1 MKYDIVIM
9 GGGIGGCTAATESA
23 KQGLR
28 TAIIEMNEIGGVC
41 LNKGCIPMKKSKIIA
56 MNAQNSYGANWEGIA
71 EQIQSDVTELRLKM
85 EKYIQ
90 GLSIDLYRGQS
101 SFVNDHTVVV
111 GDSIL
116 EAEYII
122 IATGSRPIV
131 PKCLSDLPRLSTID
145 DFVSSFPTIPKDVV
159 IIGAGISGIELAYVL
174 QLAGTDSIVI
184 VEQNERILSSMWSE
198 TERIVERQLYEHGI
212 ELIKGVQ
219 VTTAEEDMER
229 VFLFLD
235 NGDVL
240 ETGYVITACGRKENT
255 NGLRL
260 ENTGVKIE
268 NNRIITDERH
278 CTAVKNIFAVG
289 DVAGK
294 MKLAYLAAAQARNVI
309 CEIVG
314 KAYKKAEQIF
324 PQCLS
329 LWTSI
334 GVVGKSETLC
344 LQENIKVKKQTYS
357 ACNEGAW
364 HIAGDVSGIIYMVF
378 REDNHQIQGA
388 MVCAENDTEQ
398 LINLLTIVINQGMTM
413 EDLAAQVF
421 FHPSYSE
428 AIAEAADL
436 SEIQM

>member
-1 MKYDIVIM
+1 MKYDVVVM

-28 TAIIEMNEIGGVC
+28 TAIIEMDEIGGVC
-41 LNKGCIPMKKSKIIA
+41 LNKGCIPMKKSIIIA
-56 MNAQNSYGANWEGIA
+56 TNTQNGYGSRSHQEEIS
-71 EQIQSDVTELRLKM
+71 EQIKSDVTELRLKM
-85 EKYIQ
+85 EEYIQ
-90 GLSIDLYRGQS
+90 RLGIDLYRGQS
-101 SFVNDHTVVV
+101 RFVNEHTIAV
-111 GDSIL
+111 GDSVL

-131 PKCLSDLPRLSTID
+131 PDCLSDLLRLSTID
-145 DFVSSFPTIPKDVV
+145 DFLSSFSVVPKDVV

-184 VEQNERILSSMWSE
+184 VEQNQRILSSMWSE
-198 TERIVERQLYEHGI
+198 TERIVEKQLCEHGI

-219 VTTAEEDMER
+219 VAAAEEDMER

-240 ETGYVITACGRKENT
+240 ETGYVITACGRKGNT

-260 ENTGVKIE
+260 ENTGISIE
-268 NNRIITDERH
+268 KNRIITDARH
-278 CTAVKNIFAVG
+278 CTTAKNIFAVG
-289 DVAGK
+289 DVACE

-314 KAYKKAEQIF
+314 KMYKKAEQIF

-334 GVVGKSETLC
+334 GVVGKSEALC

-364 HIAGDVSGIIYMVF
+364 HIAGDAKGIIYMVF

-388 MVCAENDTEQ
+388 MVCAKYNAEQ
-398 LINLLTIVINQGMTM
+398 LINILTIAINQCMTM

-428 AIAEAADL
+428 AIAEAAYL
-436 SEIQM
+436 S